1 MPQAFDQSLFLFSLY
16 SSNDCTRFPHRC
28 SRFLQLEGGNWK
40 KVEVTSEADAGK
52 KRTKVQTKQNIVF
65 PEKEKSDG
73 PRKGHS
79 QSPLFSTGKK
89 STFHIL
95 E

>member
-1 MPQAFDQSLFLFSLY
+1 MTAPV
-16 SSNDCTRFPHRC
+16 FPTDVLVFCSWRGKLEKSGSHIRGRC
-28 SRFLQLEGGNWK
+28 GQ
-40 KVEVTSEADAGK
+40 